1 MLTEPGL
8 GAALQDLAG
17 RSPVPVTVEAAPGER
32 LPAAV
37 EATAYFVVAECL
49 ANVAKYAHA
58 SGAWVAVRREPRAL
72 AVEVRDDGAGGAD
85 PAAGSGLRGLTDRVG
100 ALDGHLWVDS
110 PPGAGTT
117 VRAVVPLATTRDGS
131 A

>member
-1 MLTEPGL
+1 M
-8 GAALQDLAG
+8 
-17 RSPVPVTVEAAPGER
+17 TVEAAPGER

-58 SGAWVAVRREPRAL
+58 SGPWVAVRREPRAL

-85 PAAGSGLRGLTDRVG
+85 PARARACAG
-100 ALDGHLWVDS
+100 
-110 PPGAGTT
+110 
-117 VRAVVPLATTRDGS
+117 
-131 A
+131 

>member
-1 MLTEPGL
+1 MLTERGL

-85 PAAGSGLRGLTDRVG
+85 PARARACAG
-100 ALDGHLWVDS
+100 
-110 PPGAGTT
+110 
-117 VRAVVPLATTRDGS
+117 
-131 A
+131 